1 VWKKIGMAAIVFGFL
16 GVSAFVTG
24 PVKEEERIGS
34 DQDEESFEPIVVLE
48 LFTSQ
53 GCSSCPAADAL
64 LNQTK
69 QKSLDNV
76 FTLSYHVDYWN
87 YIGWEDP
94 FSSSQYAK
102 KQQLYNRKFKSRGNY
117 TPQLVIN
124 GKEHFVGSNAS
135 KLHEEMAT
143 FGRLPAANKVRLTEV
158 RKQADQ
164 ISLRYEVKGEIN
176 DKKIRALLVLDER
189 TTYVKRGENKNRT
202 LVNSNI
208 VVREQVEDLLATQ
221 GTMKVTVP
229 GTIGPKD
236 ALRLIV
242 LIETDSYDITGAAKN
257 TIAM

>member
-102 KQQLYNRKFKSRGNY
+102 RVDLYLNPRGKNAEC
-117 TPQLVIN
+117 TWE
-124 GKEHFVGSNAS
+124 GMDAGSCVPPTGGS
-135 KLHEEMAT
+135 SSGSG
-143 FGRLPAANKVRLTEV
+143 FC
-158 RKQADQ
+158 
-164 ISLRYEVKGEIN
+164 SLGGP
-176 DKKIRALLVLDER
+176 LD
-189 TTYVKRGENKNRT
+189 V
-202 LVNSNI
+202 
-208 VVREQVEDLLATQ
+208 
-221 GTMKVTVP
+221 
-229 GTIGPKD
+229 
-236 ALRLIV
+236 
-242 LIETDSYDITGAAKN
+242 
-257 TIAM
+257 